1 VPSRVIRVSAPL
13 IAVEQNNPNAL
24 AGGERRRMGR
34 SHNQAIGAS
43 ELGNEGGVLRGQGAY
58 DSRPILSPFGASP
71 HVVLARS
78 IGLEH
83 LTEHSL
89 R

>member
-1 VPSRVIRVSAPL
+1 
-13 IAVEQNNPNAL
+13 
-24 AGGERRRMGR
+24 MGR

-78 IGLEH
+78 IGLERF
-83 LTEHSL
+83 TEHSL